1 MVGFIFYFLETILKK
16 CTGAAQWSSLMGY
29 ITNIYALLGYK
40 VALIKLDIY
49 GGSLKKGK
57 LFLNN
62 VSQNKKPKNKQNSG
76 SKTHAAII
84 AVGDRTHDRPYASK
98 ISSSTTMS
106 LGPETLII

>member
-1 MVGFIFYFLETILKK
+1 MKPNYSEK
-16 CTGAAQWSSLMGY
+16 AAQWSSLMGY
-29 ITNIYALLGYK
+29 ITSIYALLGYK

-84 AVGDRTHDRPYASK
+84 AGIEP
-98 ISSSTTMS
+98 TT
-106 LGPETLII
+106 LRLKDFVIDDDVAGP

>member
-1 MVGFIFYFLETILKK
+1 MKPNYSEK
-16 CTGAAQWSSLMGY
+16 AAQWSSLMGY
-29 ITNIYALLGYK
+29 ITSIYALLGYK

-84 AVGDRTHDRPYASK
+84 AVGDRTYDRPYASK

-106 LGPETLII
+106 LGHETLII